1 MRISNTDVKS
11 APITVKFVTEE
22 ELTMLKASTLNIVA
36 GDWFA
41 LLPRIRWWLRN
52 SKT

>member
-1 MRISNTDVKS
+1 MRIPNIDVKS
-11 APITVKFVTEE
+11 APITVKFITEE

-36 GDWFA
+36 GDWFG
-41 LLPRIRWWLRN
+41 LLPRIRWWHRN